1 MIDKLLVEHENL
13 KQKWLRLNIDDL
25 FTWNTI
31 LEAMLDKKTELTS
44 EYLEEKNKLENEKN
58 IKRILYKDQK
68 DDKWKKLHTEN
79 TIDSM
84 INIDFWEQDRDML
97 LMKARIDMLN
107 NKIQVIPEYINIVKK
122 VLTIN

>member
-84 INIDFWEQDRDML
+84 INIDFWQQDKDML

-122 VLTIN
+122 VLTI